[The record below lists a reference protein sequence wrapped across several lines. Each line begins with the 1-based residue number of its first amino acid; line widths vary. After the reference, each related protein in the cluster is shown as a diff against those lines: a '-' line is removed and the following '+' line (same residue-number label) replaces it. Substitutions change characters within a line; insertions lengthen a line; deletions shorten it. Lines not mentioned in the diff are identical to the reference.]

1 MRSARDSLPALIGF
15 ALLCYAIAGVSGVVT
30 AHSVHSWYPTLHKP
44 FFNPPDWIFGP
55 VWTLLYGMI
64 AIAGW
69 RLWRTAGFA
78 PRAAWTAYGVQLLL
92 NFLWSGLF
100 FGLHQP
106 LWALGD
112 IAALWVAILLTILL
126 FSRRDQTAGWL
137 LVPYFAWVSFAFL
150 LNAAIVKLN

>member
-1 MRSARDSLPALIGF
+1 MRSARDSLPALLCF
-15 ALLCYAIAGVSGVVT
+15 AVMCYAIAGVSGVVT
-30 AHSVHSWYPTLHKP
+30 AQSVHSWYPTLHKP
-44 FFNPPDWIFGP
+44 FFNPPDWVFGP

-69 RLWRTAGFA
+69 RVW
-78 PRAAWTAYGVQLLL
+78 RAAGTAAKPAWAAYALQLLL

-112 IAALWVAILLTILL
+112 IVLLWLAILINVLL
-126 FSRRDQTAGWL
+126 FARRDQTAGWL
-137 LVPYFAWVSFAFL
+137 LVPYFTWVSFAFL